1 MSEHRLEAPIESPEE
16 DVAEQDALVDPD
28 EDGAERNHSDDSVEV
43 DPADRADQ
51 ERTVSLDED
60 EYR

>member
-1 MSEHRLEAPIESPEE
+1 MSEHRLEAPIEGPED

-28 EDGAERNHSDDSVEV
+28 EEGDPAEPREGSLEV

-51 ERTVSLDED
+51 ERTVSLDDD